1 MHWDKHKTATPR
13 LRCMLNGHC
22 YGCLF
27 SWFIPNPKNVVV
39 ADKQIGGGQLR
50 DSLPALQVVN
60 FSLNARVGDT
70 RAGEAIK
77 IAHGFF
83 SLLLFIYSKIFR
95 WNFNSRIH
103 WQSEVLGGMSVS
115 SSCSCSSWIILNK
128 SPIVGILHVRPILNL
143 SLYLA
148 E

>member
-1 MHWDKHKTATPR
+1 
-13 LRCMLNGHC
+13 MLNGHC

-83 SLLLFIYSKIFR
+83 SLLLFIYSKYSDGI
-95 WNFNSRIH
+95 STAEYIGE
-103 WQSEVLGGMSVS
+103 SEMLGGMSVS
-115 SSCSCSSWIILNK
+115 SSWWCTSSCSS
-128 SPIVGILHVRPILNL
+128 
-143 SLYLA
+143 
-148 E
+148 